1 MVSNIL
7 AFVRIVPLVIFLFVA
22 ITGAFAVLIGSLA
35 GWADITEV
43 GKLAAGGGALGF
55 FAWLCAWLCLPILI
69 RAF

>member
-7 AFVRIVPLVIFLFVA
+7 AFVRFVPFAIFLFVA
-22 ITGAFAVLIGSLA
+22 IAGAFAALIGGLT
-35 GWADITEV
+35 GWADVAEF

-55 FAWLCAWLCLPILI
+55 FAWLCLPILI